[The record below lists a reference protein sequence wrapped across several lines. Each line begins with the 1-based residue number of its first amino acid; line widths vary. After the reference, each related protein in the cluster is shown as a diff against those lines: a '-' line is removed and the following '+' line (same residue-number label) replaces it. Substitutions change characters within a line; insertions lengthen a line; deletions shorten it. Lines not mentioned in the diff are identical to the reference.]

1 MNRNLKRMR
10 ADHQGFTLVET
21 MVVLVAFGLIIGLA
35 FGMFSTISSTTVR
48 SNQVARSQAAA
59 RVALDEIERTL
70 RSAGAEVDLAGGQ
83 QHFVWAGP
91 YQLAFNANLTPTND
105 PDGTGTPAAIVA
117 GAADAGV
124 PSDDAALYFPP
135 TSYATGA
142 ETVMFSID
150 SNRDA
155 LVNEGD
161 RGDDLEEESVNPN
174 DYVLYRGIYGS
185 AGGVNTVDH
194 RPIALVRGPE
204 VSVPGEVNRPLFSYW
219 LDTDDDP
226 MTPPVLAGD
235 GDADGEVTSTEAM
248 ALGPLGPR
256 DRARIERITV
266 TVTAETDTKDRKQD
280 DHNGYSRVQLST
292 DVKVRQLPRSA
303 ATIYG
308 TVFRDINADG
318 VHGPGE
324 PTIPDVEI
332 RTSTGAQTITNALG
346 QYLLTINPGKMIIT
360 EVDPI
365 GYSSTT
371 SNSRTIDAYAGSF
384 TRIDFGDLPAGG
396 TAQVEGI
403 VFNDIDQN
411 GVLDVGDNGISNVK
425 IFADTGEFTYTDK
438 SGRYILDVPV
448 GSRTIS
454 EVDSVGYMSTT
465 PNIVDAAVP
474 NQGDVAK
481 INFGDAMGLESGTLT
496 GYVFQDDNRDG
507 IMDKTEGGV
516 FGATIIADQVNST
529 QTDPDGY
536 FSMTLPVG
544 TYRIFENDPAG
555 FSSTTPNQLT
565 GVLIEADKTT
575 TVYFGDIVQS
585 DVEFDVIELADTEKA
600 LSIAAGDLREDKTGD
615 LEIIL
620 GTRFS
625 GGVNNMLIW
634 ENKRVNSQ
642 TPNSAIFDV
651 TPAITRASHADVT
664 ELLTADFEGDRDFD
678 IVAGHATPVL
688 ADLTVW
694 NVDAGMPGEIPAFEY
709 RTFDGEIVRDMQL
722 YDANGDGRLDLV
734 VAVDEVGFGGHVE
747 VWAGT
752 GKGEFVRPLSA
763 TITSGADPSR
773 SPLLTVTA
781 ARMADINYDGLP
793 DIVIADYDEAFA
805 SRVHI
810 FMSSAI
816 GGPSRALEPYQMFYV
831 KGQVTHIHIGDQVE
845 DDRGDQDILLAVQT
859 SETTGYVELWLQHE
873 DAHFGMISESSRVP
887 NDRMLSGG
895 APISM
900 VVMRLDNDIFPDV
913 IVGTRRNTGFE
924 GTVEY
929 AHGFGHLLSESVPTT
944 DVSIGAVLTMVGADF
959 NLDGV
964 TDLAVGTQN
973 ASTAGK
979 VLVFYRR

>member
-1 MNRNLKRMR
+1 MKRILNRMR
-10 ADHQGFTLVET
+10 SDHRGFTLVET
-21 MVVLVAFGLIIGLA
+21 MVVLVAFGLIIALA
-35 FGMFSTISSTTVR
+35 FGMFSTISKTTVR
-48 SNQVARSQAAA
+48 NSQVARSQAAA

-91 YQLAFNANLTPTND
+91 YQLAFNANLTPAND
-105 PDGTGTPAAIVA
+105 PNGTGTPAAIVA

-124 PSDDAALYFPP
+124 PSDGAALYFPP
-135 TSYATGA
+135 TTYATGA

-155 LVNEGD
+155 LVNADD
-161 RGDDLEEESVNPN
+161 RGDDIEEESINPN
-174 DYVLYRGIYGS
+174 DYVLYRGVYGS
-185 AGGVNTVDH
+185 TGGANVVDH
-194 RPIALVRGPE
+194 QPIALVRGPE

-226 MTPPVLAGD
+226 MTPPTLAGD
-235 GDADGEVTSTEAM
+235 GDGDGEVTSTEAL

-266 TVTAETDTKDRKQD
+266 TVTAETDTKDSSQD
-280 DHNGYSRVQLST
+280 DHDGYGRVQLST

-308 TVFRDINADG
+308 TVFRDINSDG
-318 VHGPGE
+318 VQGAGE
-324 PTIPDVEI
+324 PTIPNVEI
-332 RTSTGAQTITNALG
+332 RTSTGAQTATNAAG
-346 QYLLTINPGKMIIT
+346 QYLLTTNPGKMVIT

-365 GYSSTT
+365 GFSSTT
-371 SNSRTIDAYAGSF
+371 SNSRTVDAYAGSF
-384 TRIDFGDLPAGG
+384 TRIDFGDVPAGG
-396 TAQVEGI
+396 TAQVQGL
-403 VFNDIDQN
+403 VFNDVDQN
-411 GVLDVGDNGISNVK
+411 GVLSPGDNGISNVK
-425 IFADTGEFTYTDK
+425 IFSDTGEFTYTDK
-438 SGRYILDVPV
+438 TGKYILDVPV
-448 GSRTIS
+448 GTRTIS

-465 PNIVDAAVP
+465 PNIVDADVP
-474 NQGDVAK
+474 NQGDVATV
-481 INFGDAMGLESGTLT
+481 NFGDAMGIESGTLT

-507 IMDKTEGGV
+507 FMDKREQGV
-516 FGATIIADQVNST
+516 FGATIVADQVNST

-544 TYRIFENDPAG
+544 TYKIFENDPVG

-565 GVLIEADKTT
+565 GIVIEADKTT
-575 TVYFGDIVQS
+575 TVYFGDVVQS

-600 LSIAAGDLREDKTGD
+600 LSIAAGDLGEDKTGD

-634 ENKRVNSQ
+634 ENQRVNAQ

-664 ELLTADFEGDRDFD
+664 ELLTTDFNYDRDFD
-678 IVAGHATPVL
+678 IIAGHASPTL

-694 NVDAGMPGEIPAFEY
+694 QVEAGIPSEVPDFEY
-709 RTFDGEIVRDMQL
+709 HTVDGEIVRDMQL
-722 YDANGDGRLDLV
+722 YDANNDGRLDLV
-734 VAVDEVGFGGHVE
+734 IAVDRVSGGGHVE

-752 GKGEFVRPLSA
+752 GTGAFAPPLSA
-763 TITSGADPSR
+763 TIKSGADPAR
-773 SPLLTVTA
+773 SPLMAVTA

-793 DIVIADYDEAFA
+793 DLVLADSDETFTG
-805 SRVHI
+805 RVHI

-816 GGPSRALEPYQMFYV
+816 GGTGATLEPYQMFFV
-831 KGQVTHIHIGDQVE
+831 KGQVSHIHIGDQFE
-845 DDRGDQDILLAVQT
+845 DDAGDQDILLAVET
-859 SETTGYVELWLQHE
+859 GETTGYVELWLQHE
-873 DAHFGMISESSRVP
+873 DGHFGLVDESSRIAD
-887 NDRMLSGG
+887 DRMYAGG

-913 IVGTRRNTGFE
+913 VVGTRRNTGFE

-944 DVSIGAVLTMVGADF
+944 DISIGAVLTMVGADF

-973 ASTAGK
+973 ATTTGK
-979 VLVFYRR
+979 VLVFYRK